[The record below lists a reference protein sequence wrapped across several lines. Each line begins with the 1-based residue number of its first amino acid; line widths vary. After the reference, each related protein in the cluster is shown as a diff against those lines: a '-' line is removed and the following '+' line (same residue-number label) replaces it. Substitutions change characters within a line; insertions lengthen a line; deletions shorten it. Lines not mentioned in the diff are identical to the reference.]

1 MNSDFTDFKLDLRRS
16 LEEAIVDTSLAHREQ
31 EGDLGIN
38 D

>member
-16 LEEAIVDTSLAHREQ
+16 LEEAIVDASLAHREQ